1 MTKPR
6 PLLTV
11 SYRVLDEN
19 GKTLEVFKKKGLN
32 RRNLQWQAE
41 RYVSHKYGNGRF
53 KVHPYKI
60 VEETD

>member
-1 MTKPR
+1 MTRPR
-6 PLLTV
+6 PVLTV

-41 RYVSHKYGNGRF
+41 RYVDRKYGKGRF